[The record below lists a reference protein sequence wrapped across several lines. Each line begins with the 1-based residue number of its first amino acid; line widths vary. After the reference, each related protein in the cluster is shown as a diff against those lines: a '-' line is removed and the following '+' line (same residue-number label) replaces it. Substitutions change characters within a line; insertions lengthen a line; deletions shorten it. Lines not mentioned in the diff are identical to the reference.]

1 MRKIILSGKL
11 GNLRAIHI
19 MSYSDWMLRPR
30 TADELDI
37 TQGGGIPYRQ
47 GPHQIDTVR
56 MLGGGKL
63 RSVRAMTGQW
73 MPERSIPG
81 YYTAYLEFEDGTPC
95 TVLHN
100 GYGYF
105 LANELVPWGESRQRY
120 TLEERVEVRRQLR
133 TGTRD
138 EDQDKQD
145 LRIGGRLE
153 RETFQ
158 ERGPHKWLPTDLGLV
173 VVSCDRGDMR
183 HSANG
188 VSVYD
193 DAGLHNIDL
202 SEERG
207 VGQRRAELQELYEAV
222 VLDKPVFHDGRWGMA
237 TLEVCLALMES
248 AKQRK
253 EIMLTHQVAVA
264 PEYDADLKF

>member
-1 MRKIILSGKL
+1 
-11 GNLRAIHI
+11 LRAIHI
-19 MSYSDWMLRPR
+19 MAYSDWMLRPR
-30 TADELDI
+30 TTDELDP

-95 TVLHN
+95 TILHN

-105 LANELVPWGESRQRY
+105 LGNELMPWGGTEHRY
-120 TLEERVEVRRQLR
+120 TLEERVAVRKSLR
-133 TGTRD
+133 SGSRNET
-138 EDQDKQD
+138 QDKQD
-145 LRIGGRLE
+145 MRIGGRLE
-153 RETFQ
+153 REIFQ
-158 ERGPHKWLPTDLGLV
+158 RTGPRNWLPADLGLV

-183 HSANG
+183 HSGQG
-188 VSVYD
+188 VWVYD
-193 DAGLHNIDL
+193 DEGLREITPT
-202 SEERG
+202 EPRG
-207 VGQRRAELQELYEAV
+207 AGQRRAELQELYDAV
-222 VLDKPVFHDGRWGMA
+222 VLNKPVFHDGRWGLA

-248 AKQRK
+248 AKQRT
-253 EIMLTHQVAVA
+253 EIMLKHQVAVA
-264 PEYDADLKF
+264 PEYDADLQV